1 MPLTFCG
8 IKIYKQMIILIV
20 LLFGYRSFINIWRNF
35 KMSLPS
41 NSRDLIKVDAKKSNL
56 PIKFNPNEINQALQL
71 VDKDL
76 FLKNREDVKKY
87 LPDILGRVLARIWID
102 KTFKEDFKSN
112 PSNVLNE
119 NGVFL
124 PDDMIL
130 EFQKPN
136 SDRPKII
143 VYEKKP
149 NSNFKIRVVQL
160 QLVMLAGR

>member
-1 MPLTFCG
+1 MKSSKSTEL
-8 IKIYKQMIILIV
+8 IKIDEQT
-20 LLFGYRSFINIWRNF
+20 
-35 KMSLPS
+35 
-41 NSRDLIKVDAKKSNL
+41 SNL
-56 PIKFNPNEINQALQL
+56 PVKFNSKEINNALKL

-76 FLKNREDVKKY
+76 YLQNREDVKKF

-102 KTFKEDFKSN
+102 TSFKENFKSD
-112 PSNVLNE
+112 PEAVLCE

-143 VYEKKP
+143 VYEKKAD
-149 NSNFKIRVVQL
+149 SKFKVRVVQL
-160 QLVMLAGR
+160 QLVMIAGR

>member
-1 MPLTFCG
+1 
-8 IKIYKQMIILIV
+8 
-20 LLFGYRSFINIWRNF
+20 
-35 KMSLPS
+35 MSLS
-41 NSRDLIKVDAKKSNL
+41 SKSTDIIKLNKKTQL
-56 PIKFNPNEINQALQL
+56 PIKFDPKNINQALEL

-76 FLKNREDVKKY
+76 ILKNREEVKKY

-102 KTFKEDFKSN
+102 KSFRESFKSN
-112 PSNVLNE
+112 PRQVLE
-119 NGVFL
+119 DNGVFL

-143 VYEKKP
+143 VYETKKK
-149 NSNFKIRVVQL
+149 SNFKVRVVQL

>member
-1 MPLTFCG
+1 MVVSSKST
-8 IKIYKQMIILIV
+8 
-20 LLFGYRSFINIWRNF
+20 
-35 KMSLPS
+35 
-41 NSRDLIKVDAKKSNL
+41 DLIKLNEKKTKL
-56 PIKFNPNEINQALQL
+56 PIKFDPNNVNNALEL

-76 FLKNREDVKKY
+76 ILKNRQEVKKY

-102 KTFKEDFKSN
+102 KSFKENFKSN
-112 PSNVLNE
+112 PRQVLND

-143 VYEKKP
+143 VYEKKK
-149 NSNFKIRVVQL
+149 NSNFKVRVVQL

>member
-1 MPLTFCG
+1 
-8 IKIYKQMIILIV
+8 
-20 LLFGYRSFINIWRNF
+20 
-35 KMSLPS
+35 MSVPS
-41 NSRDLIKVDAKKSNL
+41 KSTDLVKFSDKKSNL
-56 PIKFNPNEINQALQL
+56 PVKFDTKEIKNALEL

-76 FLKNREDVKKY
+76 VLKNREDVKKY

-102 KTFKEDFKSN
+102 KSFKDNFKSN
-112 PSNVLNE
+112 PKEVLND

-143 VYEKKP
+143 VYEKKEK
-149 NSNFKIRVVQL
+149 SNFKVRVVQL

>member
-1 MPLTFCG
+1 MPLTLCT
-8 IKIYKQMIILIV
+8 IKFYKHISNVYVVEFNNKKLGSGV
-20 LLFGYRSFINIWRNF
+20 LV
-35 KMSLPS
+35 KMSVQS
-41 NSRDLIKVDAKKSNL
+41 KSTDLVKFDEKKSKL
-56 PIKFNPNEINQALQL
+56 PVKFNPKEVMQALEL
-71 VDKDL
+71 VDSDL
-76 FLKNREDVKKY
+76 TLKNREEVKKY

-102 KTFKEDFKSN
+102 KSFKENFKSN
-112 PSNVLNE
+112 PRKVLND

-143 VYEKKP
+143 VYERKQ

>member
-1 MPLTFCG
+1 
-8 IKIYKQMIILIV
+8 
-20 LLFGYRSFINIWRNF
+20 
-35 KMSLPS
+35 MSVPS
-41 NSRDLIKVDAKKSNL
+41 KSTDLVKFSDKKSNL
-56 PIKFNPNEINQALQL
+56 PIKFDPKEVKNALEL

-76 FLKNREDVKKY
+76 VLKNREDVKKY

-102 KTFKEDFKSN
+102 KSFKDNFKSN
-112 PSNVLNE
+112 PKEVLND

-143 VYEKKP
+143 VYEKKEK
-149 NSNFKIRVVQL
+149 SNFKVRVVQL

>member
-1 MPLTFCG
+1 MKNATKG
-8 IKIYKQMIILIV
+8 T
-20 LLFGYRSFINIWRNF
+20 
-35 KMSLPS
+35 
-41 NSRDLIKVDAKKSNL
+41 DLIKVNDKNSNL
-56 PIKFNPNEINQALQL
+56 PIKFNANNINQALEL

-102 KTFKEDFKSN
+102 KIFKDNFKSD
-112 PSNVLNE
+112 PKAVLKE

-124 PDDMIL
+124 PDDMKL

-143 VYEKKP
+143 VYETKA
-149 NSNFKIRVVQL
+149 NSNFKVRVVQL

>member
-1 MPLTFCG
+1 
-8 IKIYKQMIILIV
+8 
-20 LLFGYRSFINIWRNF
+20 
-35 KMSLPS
+35 MSIS
-41 NSRDLIKVDAKKSNL
+41 SKSTDLVKFSDKKSNL
-56 PIKFNPNEINQALQL
+56 PIKFDPKDAKSALEL

-76 FLKNREDVKKY
+76 ILKNREDVKKY

-102 KTFKEDFKSN
+102 KSFKENFKSN
-112 PSNVLNE
+112 PKEVLND

-143 VYEKKP
+143 VYEKKEK
-149 NSNFKIRVVQL
+149 SNFKVRVVQL

>member
-1 MPLTFCG
+1 M
-8 IKIYKQMIILIV
+8 
-20 LLFGYRSFINIWRNF
+20 RSSS
-35 KMSLPS
+35 KST
-41 NSRDLIKVDAKKSNL
+41 DLVRVDEKKSNL
-56 PIKFNPNEINQALQL
+56 PIKLNPNEIKHALEL

-76 FLKNREDVKKY
+76 FLKNRDDVKKF

-102 KTFKEDFKSN
+102 KNFKDSFKSD
-112 PSNVLNE
+112 PKSVLDE
-119 NGVFL
+119 NGVHL

-149 NSNFKIRVVQL
+149 NSTFKVRVVQL
-160 QLVMLAGR
+160 QLVMIAGR

>member
-1 MPLTFCG
+1 MSISSKSTDLV
-8 IKIYKQMIILIV
+8 K
-20 LLFGYRSFINIWRNF
+20 F
-35 KMSLPS
+35 K
-41 NSRDLIKVDAKKSNL
+41 DKKPKL
-56 PIKFNPNEINQALQL
+56 PIKFNPNEINQILEL

-76 FLKNREDVKKY
+76 ILKNREEVKKY

-102 KTFKEDFKSN
+102 KSFKENFKSN
-112 PSNVLNE
+112 PRQVLND

-124 PDDMIL
+124 PNDMIL

-143 VYEKKP
+143 VYEKKK

>member
-1 MPLTFCG
+1 MSVSSKSTDLVKFN
-8 IKIYKQMIILIV
+8 KQ
-20 LLFGYRSFINIWRNF
+20 
-35 KMSLPS
+35 KP
-41 NSRDLIKVDAKKSNL
+41 KL
-56 PIKFNPNEINQALQL
+56 PIKFNPNEISNALEL

-76 FLKNREDVKKY
+76 ILKNREEVKKY

-102 KTFKEDFKSN
+102 KSFKENFKSN
-112 PSNVLNE
+112 PRQVLND

-143 VYEKKP
+143 VYETKQ
-149 NSNFKIRVVQL
+149 NSKFKIRVVQL

>member
-1 MPLTFCG
+1 
-8 IKIYKQMIILIV
+8 
-20 LLFGYRSFINIWRNF
+20 
-35 KMSLPS
+35 MSVS
-41 NSRDLIKVDAKKSNL
+41 SKSTDLVKFDKKKSKL
-56 PIKFNPNEINQALQL
+56 PIKFNPNEVNQALEL

-76 FLKNREDVKKY
+76 ILKNREEVKKY

-102 KTFKEDFKSN
+102 KPFKESFKSN
-112 PSNVLNE
+112 PRQVLND

-136 SDRPKII
+136 SNRPKII
-143 VYEKKP
+143 VYEKK
-149 NSNFKIRVVQL
+149 NGSNFKIRVVQL

>member
-1 MPLTFCG
+1 MKNATKG
-8 IKIYKQMIILIV
+8 T
-20 LLFGYRSFINIWRNF
+20 
-35 KMSLPS
+35 
-41 NSRDLIKVDAKKSNL
+41 DLIKVNDKNSKL
-56 PIKFNPNEINQALQL
+56 PIKFNSNNINHALEL

-102 KTFKEDFKSN
+102 KIFKDNFKSD
-112 PSNVLNE
+112 PKAVLKE

-124 PDDMIL
+124 PDDMTL

-143 VYEKKP
+143 VYETKA
-149 NSNFKIRVVQL
+149 NSSFKIRVVQL

>member
-1 MPLTFCG
+1 
-8 IKIYKQMIILIV
+8 
-20 LLFGYRSFINIWRNF
+20 
-35 KMSLPS
+35 MSIPS
-41 NSRDLIKVDAKKSNL
+41 KSTDLVKFNNKKSNL
-56 PIKFNPNEINQALQL
+56 PIKFDQNEVKQALEL

-76 FLKNREDVKKY
+76 ILKNREDVKKY

-102 KTFKEDFKSN
+102 KSFKDSFKSN
-112 PSNVLNE
+112 PKEVLND

-143 VYEKKP
+143 VYEKREK
-149 NSNFKIRVVQL
+149 SNFKVRVVQL

>member
-1 MPLTFCG
+1 
-8 IKIYKQMIILIV
+8 
-20 LLFGYRSFINIWRNF
+20 
-35 KMSLPS
+35 MSIHS
-41 NSRDLIKVDAKKSNL
+41 KSTDLVKFSDKKSNL
-56 PIKFNPNEINQALQL
+56 PIKFDPKEVKNALEL

-76 FLKNREDVKKY
+76 ILKNREDVKKY

-102 KTFKEDFKSN
+102 KSFKDNFKSN
-112 PSNVLNE
+112 PKEVLND

-143 VYEKKP
+143 VYEKKEK
-149 NSNFKIRVVQL
+149 SNFKVRVVQL

>member
-1 MPLTFCG
+1 
-8 IKIYKQMIILIV
+8 
-20 LLFGYRSFINIWRNF
+20 
-35 KMSLPS
+35 MSIPS
-41 NSRDLIKVDAKKSNL
+41 KSTDLVKFDNKKSNL
-56 PIKFNPNEINQALQL
+56 PIKFDQNEVKQALEL

-76 FLKNREDVKKY
+76 ILKNREDVKKY

-102 KTFKEDFKSN
+102 KSFKDSFKSN
-112 PSNVLNE
+112 PKEVLND

-143 VYEKKP
+143 VYEKKEK
-149 NSNFKIRVVQL
+149 SNFKVRVVQL

>member
-1 MPLTFCG
+1 
-8 IKIYKQMIILIV
+8 
-20 LLFGYRSFINIWRNF
+20 
-35 KMSLPS
+35 MSIPS
-41 NSRDLIKVDAKKSNL
+41 KSTDLVKFNNKKSNL
-56 PIKFNPNEINQALQL
+56 PIKFDQNEVKQALEL

-76 FLKNREDVKKY
+76 ILKNREDVKKY

-102 KTFKEDFKSN
+102 KSFKNSFKSN
-112 PSNVLNE
+112 PKEVLND

-143 VYEKKP
+143 VYEKKEK
-149 NSNFKIRVVQL
+149 SNFKVRVVQL

>member
-1 MPLTFCG
+1 MKSSKSTEL
-8 IKIYKQMIILIV
+8 IKIDEKT
-20 LLFGYRSFINIWRNF
+20 S
-35 KMSLPS
+35 KLP
-41 NSRDLIKVDAKKSNL
+41 V
-56 PIKFNPNEINQALQL
+56 KFNSKEINNALKL

-76 FLKNREDVKKY
+76 HLQNREDVKKF

-102 KTFKEDFKSN
+102 THFKENFKSD
-112 PSNVLNE
+112 PETVLSE

-143 VYEKKP
+143 VYEKKD
-149 NSNFKIRVVQL
+149 NSKFKVRVVQL
-160 QLVMLAGR
+160 QLVMVAGR

>member
-1 MPLTFCG
+1 
-8 IKIYKQMIILIV
+8 
-20 LLFGYRSFINIWRNF
+20 
-35 KMSLPS
+35 MSLPN
-41 NSRDLIKVDAKKSNL
+41 NSRDLIKVDEKKSNL
-56 PIKFNPNEINQALQL
+56 PIKFSPNEINQALQL

-102 KTFKEDFKSN
+102 KSFKEEFKSN
-112 PSNVLNE
+112 PNNVLNE

>member
-1 MPLTFCG
+1 MS
-8 IKIYKQMIILIV
+8 IV
-20 LLFGYRSFINIWRNF
+20 S
-35 KMSLPS
+35 KST
-41 NSRDLIKVDAKKSNL
+41 DLIKFNEKKSKP
-56 PIKFNPNEINQALQL
+56 PIKFKPSDVTQALEL

-76 FLKNREDVKKY
+76 ILKNREEVKKY

-102 KTFKEDFKSN
+102 RSFKESFKLN
-112 PSNVLNE
+112 PRQVLND

-124 PDDMIL
+124 PEDMIL

-143 VYEKKP
+143 VYEKKQ
-149 NSNFKIRVVQL
+149 NSKFKIRVVQL

>member
-1 MPLTFCG
+1 
-8 IKIYKQMIILIV
+8 
-20 LLFGYRSFINIWRNF
+20 
-35 KMSLPS
+35 MSKPS
-41 NSRDLIKVDAKKSNL
+41 KSTDLVKFNNKKSNL
-56 PIKFNPNEINQALQL
+56 PIKFDQTEVKQALEL

-76 FLKNREDVKKY
+76 ILKNREDVKKY

-102 KTFKEDFKSN
+102 KSFKDSFKSN
-112 PSNVLNE
+112 PKEVLND

-143 VYEKKP
+143 VYEKKEK
-149 NSNFKIRVVQL
+149 SNFKVRVVQL

>member
-1 MPLTFCG
+1 
-8 IKIYKQMIILIV
+8 
-20 LLFGYRSFINIWRNF
+20 
-35 KMSLPS
+35 MSIPS
-41 NSRDLIKVDAKKSNL
+41 KSTDLVKFNDKKSNL
-56 PIKFNPNEINQALQL
+56 PIKFDPKEVKNALEL

-76 FLKNREDVKKY
+76 ILKNREDVKKY

-102 KTFKEDFKSN
+102 KSFKDNFKSN
-112 PSNVLNE
+112 PKEVLND

-143 VYEKKP
+143 VYEKKEK
-149 NSNFKIRVVQL
+149 SNFKVRVVQL

>member
-1 MPLTFCG
+1 MKSSSKST
-8 IKIYKQMIILIV
+8 
-20 LLFGYRSFINIWRNF
+20 
-35 KMSLPS
+35 
-41 NSRDLIKVDAKKSNL
+41 DLIKIDKKKLNL
-56 PIKFNPNEINQALQL
+56 PIKFKPIENNHVLEL

-102 KTFKEDFKSN
+102 KSFKDNFKSD
-112 PSNVLNE
+112 PKSVLNE

-149 NSNFKIRVVQL
+149 DSNFKIRVVQL
-160 QLVMLAGR
+160 QLVMIAGR

>member
-1 MPLTFCG
+1 MSVPS
-8 IKIYKQMIILIV
+8 
-20 LLFGYRSFINIWRNF
+20 RSTDLVKF
-35 KMSLPS
+35 S
-41 NSRDLIKVDAKKSNL
+41 NKKSNL
-56 PIKFNPNEINQALQL
+56 PIKFDPKEVKNALEL

-76 FLKNREDVKKY
+76 VLKNREDVKKY

-102 KTFKEDFKSN
+102 KSFKDNFKSN
-112 PSNVLNE
+112 PKEVLND

-143 VYEKKP
+143 VYEKKEK
-149 NSNFKIRVVQL
+149 SSFKVRVVQL

>member
-1 MPLTFCG
+1 
-8 IKIYKQMIILIV
+8 
-20 LLFGYRSFINIWRNF
+20 
-35 KMSLPS
+35 MSVPS
-41 NSRDLIKVDAKKSNL
+41 KSTDLVKFSDKKSNL
-56 PIKFNPNEINQALQL
+56 PIKFNPKEVKNALEL

-76 FLKNREDVKKY
+76 VLRNREDVKKY

-102 KTFKEDFKSN
+102 KSFKDNFKSN
-112 PSNVLNE
+112 PKEVLND

-143 VYEKKP
+143 VYEKKEK
-149 NSNFKIRVVQL
+149 SNFKVRVVQL

>member
-1 MPLTFCG
+1 MKSSKSTEL
-8 IKIYKQMIILIV
+8 IKIDEQTSK
-20 LLFGYRSFINIWRNF
+20 
-35 KMSLPS
+35 LP
-41 NSRDLIKVDAKKSNL
+41 V
-56 PIKFNPNEINQALQL
+56 KFNSKEINNALKL

-76 FLKNREDVKKY
+76 YLQNREDVKKF

-102 KTFKEDFKSN
+102 TNFKENFKSN
-112 PSNVLNE
+112 PESVLSE

-143 VYEKKP
+143 VYEK
-149 NSNFKIRVVQL
+149 NVDSNCKARVVQL

>member
-1 MPLTFCG
+1 
-8 IKIYKQMIILIV
+8 
-20 LLFGYRSFINIWRNF
+20 
-35 KMSLPS
+35 MSVPS
-41 NSRDLIKVDAKKSNL
+41 KNTGLIKFNEKKAQL
-56 PIKFNPNEINQALQL
+56 PIKFKPNEVNQALEL

-76 FLKNREDVKKY
+76 ILKNREEVKKY

-102 KTFKEDFKSN
+102 KSFKENFKSN
-112 PSNVLNE
+112 PRQVLTD

-143 VYEKKP
+143 VYEKKQ
-149 NSNFKIRVVQL
+149 NSNFKVRVVQL

>member
-1 MPLTFCG
+1 
-8 IKIYKQMIILIV
+8 
-20 LLFGYRSFINIWRNF
+20 
-35 KMSLPS
+35 MSVPS
-41 NSRDLIKVDAKKSNL
+41 KSTDLVKFNEKKSKL
-56 PIKFNPNEINQALQL
+56 PIKFKPNEVNQALEL

-76 FLKNREDVKKY
+76 ILKNREEVKKY

-102 KTFKEDFKSN
+102 KSFKENFKLN
-112 PSNVLNE
+112 PREVLND

-143 VYEKKP
+143 VYEKK
-149 NSNFKIRVVQL
+149 NGSNFKIRVVQL

>member
-1 MPLTFCG
+1 
-8 IKIYKQMIILIV
+8 
-20 LLFGYRSFINIWRNF
+20 
-35 KMSLPS
+35 MSVS
-41 NSRDLIKVDAKKSNL
+41 SKSTDLVKFNEKKSKL
-56 PIKFNPNEINQALQL
+56 PIKFNPNEVNQALEL

-76 FLKNREDVKKY
+76 ILKNRDEVKKY

-102 KTFKEDFKSN
+102 KPFKESFKSN
-112 PSNVLNE
+112 PRQVLND

-143 VYEKKP
+143 VYEKKQG
-149 NSNFKIRVVQL
+149 SNFKIRVVQL

>member
-1 MPLTFCG
+1 
-8 IKIYKQMIILIV
+8 
-20 LLFGYRSFINIWRNF
+20 
-35 KMSLPS
+35 MSVTS
-41 NSRDLIKVDAKKSNL
+41 KSTDLVKFSDKKSNL
-56 PIKFNPNEINQALQL
+56 PIKFDPKEVKNALEL

-76 FLKNREDVKKY
+76 ILKNREDVKKY

-102 KTFKEDFKSN
+102 KSFKDNFKSN
-112 PSNVLNE
+112 PKEVLND

-143 VYEKKP
+143 VYEKKEK
-149 NSNFKIRVVQL
+149 SNFKVRVVQL

>member
-1 MPLTFCG
+1 
-8 IKIYKQMIILIV
+8 MI
-20 LLFGYRSFINIWRNF
+20 
-35 KMSLPS
+35 
-41 NSRDLIKVDAKKSNL
+41 NSSKSTDLIKYDKDKSKL
-56 PIKFNPNEINQALQL
+56 PIKFNPNSLNQALEL

-76 FLKNREDVKKY
+76 ILKNRTEVKKY

-102 KTFKEDFKSN
+102 KSFKENFKSN
-112 PSNVLNE
+112 PRQVLND

-143 VYEKKP
+143 VYEKKKD
-149 NSNFKIRVVQL
+149 SNFKIRVVQL

>member
-1 MPLTFCG
+1 
-8 IKIYKQMIILIV
+8 
-20 LLFGYRSFINIWRNF
+20 
-35 KMSLPS
+35 MSIPS
-41 NSRDLIKVDAKKSNL
+41 KSTDLVKLNNKKSNL
-56 PIKFNPNEINQALQL
+56 PIKFDQNEVKQALEL

-76 FLKNREDVKKY
+76 ILKNREDVKKY

-102 KTFKEDFKSN
+102 KSFKDSFKSN
-112 PSNVLNE
+112 PKEVLND

-143 VYEKKP
+143 VYEKKEK
-149 NSNFKIRVVQL
+149 SNFKVRVVQL